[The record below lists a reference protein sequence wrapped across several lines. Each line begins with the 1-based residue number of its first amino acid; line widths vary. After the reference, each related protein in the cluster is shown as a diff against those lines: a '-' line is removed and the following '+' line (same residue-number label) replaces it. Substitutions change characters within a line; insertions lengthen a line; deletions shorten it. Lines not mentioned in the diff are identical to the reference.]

1 MISLAG
7 VITDY
12 EDEMICDLAETY
24 GIYDY
29 TKYEPLYIA
38 TLVSGLRTNSRVV
51 MKMQGVTATNEEIMS
66 AMTVDGI
73 NTLVWMHTEDA
84 ETGRNRP
91 KSVRDI
97 LLGTEEKKPIA
108 SFDTLEDFEKR
119 RQEIING

>member
-51 MKMQGVTATNEEIMS
+51 MKMQGIGATNEEILS
-66 AMTVDGI
+66 AMAVDGI

-84 ETGRNRP
+84 EHGRNRP
-91 KSVRDI
+91 ESVREA
-97 LLGTEEKKPIA
+97 LLGIKK
-108 SFDTLEDFEKR
+108 D
-119 RQEIING
+119 